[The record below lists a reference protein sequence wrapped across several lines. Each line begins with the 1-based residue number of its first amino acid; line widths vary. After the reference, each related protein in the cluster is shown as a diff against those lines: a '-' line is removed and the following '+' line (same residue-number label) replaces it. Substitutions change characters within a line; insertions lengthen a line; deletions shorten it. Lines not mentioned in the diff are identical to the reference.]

1 MSHASWSPVL
11 ALHPLPSGGE
21 VGFPGLL
28 LTYPFF
34 QSRVKLVPKDPEVL
48 KVPRV
53 YVVSLAP
60 LALLVLLALL

>member
-1 MSHASWSPVL
+1 M
-11 ALHPLPSGGE
+11 
-21 VGFPGLL
+21 
-28 LTYPFF
+28 
-34 QSRVKLVPKDPEVL
+34 KLVPKDPEVL